1 MHDTADLESRG
12 VPGVFV
18 ATVEFEDG
26 AEAQARALG
35 VEAVGVY
42 VRHPIQDRTDDEMRE
57 IGDAAFEQVLAQ
69 LVKPGRSLERV
80 SNQGRAK
87 GDR

>member
-26 AEAQARALG
+26 AEVQAKALG

-42 VRHPIQDRTDDEMRE
+42 VRHPIQDRTDDEMVE
-57 IGDAAFEQVLAQ
+57 IADQAFDQLLAQ
-69 LVKPGRSLERV
+69 LVK
-80 SNQGRAK
+80 QG
-87 GDR
+87 

>member
-26 AEAQARALG
+26 AEAQAKALG

-42 VRHPIQDRTDDEMRE
+42 VRHPIQDRTDAEMLE
-57 IGDAAFEQVLAQ
+57 IAEQAFEAVVAQ
-69 LVKPGRSLERV
+69 LVKQS
-80 SNQGRAK
+80 
-87 GDR
+87 

>member
-1 MHDTADLESRG
+1 VHDTADLESRG

-18 ATVEFEDG
+18 ATVEFIDG
-26 AEAQARALG
+26 AEAQAKALG

-57 IGDAAFEQVLAQ
+57 IAEQAFEAVVAQ
-69 LVKPGRSLERV
+69 LVKPS
-80 SNQGRAK
+80 
-87 GDR
+87 

>member
-26 AEAQARALG
+26 AEAQAKALG

-57 IGDAAFEQVLAQ
+57 IGDEAFEKVLAQ
-69 LVKPGRSLERV
+69 LLKES
-80 SNQGRAK
+80 
-87 GDR
+87 